1 MAVNQ
6 DTLITV
12 LTVLDNDQELLEDF
26 IAETTA
32 VLEPQFRYYEIVL
45 VDNHSM
51 DSSAAK
57 VRQLEKSYANI
68 HYLRLSRRYDSE
80 TAFAAGLENSLG
92 DYVVVMDLRS
102 DPPEAITKLLA
113 AAGQEY
119 EVVIGERSP
128 ESRKLFYGMI
138 ERVFYRVA
146 GWCLP
151 FKLRPNASYFRC
163 LSRQVVN
170 SITRI
175 RNKSRYLKYLN
186 EVVGFEHAY
195 VPYTRKPRRAEHSLQ
210 PSTLEAVGSGI
221 DLIVSH
227 SAVPL
232 RLAAFLGVVASFLSV
247 LYFVYILVVS
257 VVKHK
262 VAEGWITT
270 NAVSTML
277 FLFLFLILTVLA
289 EYVARLLEE
298 TKDRPLYFLETE
310 SYSSTI
316 YYRKEMMEHKLNV
329 D

>member
-6 DTLITV
+6 ETLITI
-12 LTVLDNDQELLEDF
+12 LTVLDNDQDLLEEF
-26 IAETTA
+26 VAETAA
-32 VLEPQFRYYEIVL
+32 VLDPEFRYYEIIL

-51 DSSAAK
+51 DETAPRI
-57 VRQLEKSYANI
+57 RQLEKKYANL

-92 DYVVVMDLRS
+92 DYVVVMDLRC
-102 DPPEAITKLLA
+102 DPPAAIPKLLA
-113 AAGQEY
+113 AAREDY
-119 EVVIGERSP
+119 EVVIGERTP
-128 ESRKLFYGMI
+128 EPRGWFYGWI
-138 ERVFYRVA
+138 ERMFYRVA

-163 LSRQVVN
+163 MSRQVVN

-195 VPYTRKPRRAEHSLQ
+195 VPYTRKPRREGHSLQ
-210 PSTLEAVGSGI
+210 PSTLEAIGSGI
-221 DLIVSH
+221 DVIVSH

-232 RLAAFLGVVASFLSV
+232 RIAALLGVLASFLSV

-257 VVKHK
+257 LVKHK

-270 NAVSTML
+270 NAVSTGL
-277 FLFLFLILTVLA
+277 FLFLFLILTVLS

-298 TKDRPLYFLETE
+298 IKDRPLYFVQSE
-310 SYSSTI
+310 SYSSVV
-316 YYRKEMMEHKLNV
+316 YYKRDMMERKLNV

>member
-1 MAVNQ
+1 MPVNE
-6 DTLITV
+6 DTLITI
-12 LTVLDNDQELLEDF
+12 LTVLDNDQDLLEEF
-26 IAETTA
+26 VAETST

-51 DSSAAK
+51 DATAAK
-57 VRQLEKSYANI
+57 VQQLEKTYANL

-92 DYVVVMDLRS
+92 DYVIVMDLRS
-102 DPPEAITKLLA
+102 DPPAAIPKLLA
-113 AAGQEY
+113 EAAEGY

-128 ESRKLFYGMI
+128 EPRGHFYGWI
-138 ERVFYRVA
+138 ERAFYRIADV
-146 GWCLP
+146 CLP
-151 FKLRPNASYFRC
+151 FKLHPNASYFRC

-195 VPYTRKPRRAEHSLQ
+195 VLYTRKPRRAGHSLQ
-210 PSTLEAVGSGI
+210 PSTFEAIASGV
-221 DLIVSH
+221 DMIVSH

-247 LYFVYILVVS
+247 LYFVYILIVS
-257 VVKHK
+257 LVKHK

-277 FLFLFLILTVLA
+277 FLFLFLILTVLS

-298 TKDRPLYFLETE
+298 TKDRPLYFLESE

-316 YYRKEMMEHKLNV
+316 YYKKDMIEHKLNV